1 MGLTRSSRSFR
12 AINDENKVL
21 GNSNLIALLGNP
33 NVGKST
39 LFNRLTGLRQHTG
52 NWAGKTVS
60 NAEGDFSYKGNNYN
74 IVDLPGIYSLN
85 AFSEDERIAKGFIVN
100 NDVDIVLIVA
110 DACSLERNLNLVLE
124 TMNIKSNV
132 ILCVNM
138 LDDAKRKGIN
148 VDIALLEKF
157 LGVPVVGIS
166 ARSGKGIDLLLERI
180 SSFKAKDV
188 SATLDTL
195 GRAKEIFE
203 GCVSIDSDKNNRT
216 VKIDRILTS
225 KKYGF
230 PIMLFMFGFI
240 LWITITLANYPS
252 EVLNK
257 FLFGIY
263 DKLFILFENLKIN
276 PVLTD
281 FLLNGVYKVTAWVVS
296 VMLPPMAIFFPLFTL
311 MEDLGY
317 LPRIAFNMDRVFKR
331 CGAHGK
337 QSLTMCMGYGCNAC
351 GVVGCRIIDSPR
363 EKLIAILTNVFSP
376 CNGRFPSLI
385 AIISIFMVS
394 SGKFSTVLSSLTL
407 LGMIV
412 FSIIVTLVVSKVL
425 ACTVLKG
432 QPSSFSL
439 ELPPYRRPKIVDT
452 IVRSILDRTIF
463 VLGRAICVTVPAGII
478 IWILSNVSLYDKT
491 LLEYLCLFFAPLG
504 NVMGL
509 DGIII
514 VAFLLGLPANE
525 IVIPIMLMAYTQTGT
540 LIDYSSIGELK
551 SLLISNGWS
560 IVTAI
565 SFMIFTI
572 CHFPCG
578 TTIFTIK
585 KETGSVKWTLFSIV
599 IPTLVGIILCM
610 VVSNIIRLFV

>member
-1 MGLTRSSRSFR
+1 MGLTRNSKSF
-12 AINDENKVL
+12 NEVSLEDKVFWDE
-21 GNSNLIALLGNP
+21 NLIALLGNP

-60 NAEGDFSYKGNNYN
+60 NARGVFSYKGNTYN

-85 AFSEDERIAKGFIVN
+85 AFSLDERIAKDFILN
-100 NDVDIVLIVA
+100 NDAYIVLIVA

-132 ILCVNM
+132 IVCINM

-148 VDIALLEKF
+148 VDISLLEDF

-166 ARSGKGIDLLLERI
+166 ARNGKGIDLLLERI
-180 SSFKAKDV
+180 ASFSPRDV
-188 SATLDTL
+188 HTTLDTV
-195 GRAKEIFE
+195 GRAREIFE
-203 GCVSIDSDKNNRT
+203 ECVSIDYNRNNRT
-216 VKIDRILTS
+216 VKIDKILTS

-263 DKLFILFENLKIN
+263 DKLFILFGNLKIN

-317 LPRIAFNMDRVFKR
+317 LPRIAFNMDKVFKK

-337 QSLTMCMGYGCNAC
+337 QCLTMCMGYGCNAC
-351 GVVGCRIIDSPR
+351 GVVGCRIIESPK

-394 SGKFSTVLSSLTL
+394 SGKFSTVLSSLIL
-407 LGMIV
+407 LGMII
-412 FSIIVTLVVSKVL
+412 FSIVITLVVSKIL
-425 ACTVLKG
+425 ALTVLRG

-439 ELPPYRRPKIVDT
+439 ELPPYRRPKILDT
-452 IVRSILDRTIF
+452 VVRSIIDRTIF
-463 VLGRAICVTVPAGII
+463 VLGRAICVTIPAGIV
-478 IWILSNVSLYDKT
+478 IWILSNVCISDKT

-504 NVMGL
+504 NIMGL

-525 IVIPIMLMAYTQTGT
+525 IVIPIMLMSYTQTGT
-540 LIDYSSIGELK
+540 LIDYASIEELK
-551 SLLISNGWS
+551 SLLISNGWN

-585 KETGSVKWTLFSIV
+585 KETGSVKWTLFSII

-610 VVSNIIRLFV
+610 MVSNIIRLFV